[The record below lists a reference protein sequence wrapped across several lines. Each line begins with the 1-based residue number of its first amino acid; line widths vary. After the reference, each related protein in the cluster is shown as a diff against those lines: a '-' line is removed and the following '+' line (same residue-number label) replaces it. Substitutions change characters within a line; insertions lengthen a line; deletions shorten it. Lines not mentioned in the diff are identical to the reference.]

1 MINLVNIK
9 NEIKFGWFLYGLAS
23 FNKIKKFKGI
33 YYFKSRKNIEN
44 MSEYNIKVE
53 FDKKTF
59 SFSCQ
64 DDQDIISAASING
77 IDLPNS
83 CCSGV
88 CTSCASMVIDGSIDQ
103 EDAMGLNE
111 DLREKG
117 FALLC
122 VAYPESDLHVVIGDQ
137 VEDDLYN
144 DQFGK
149 YQKWN

>member
-1 MINLVNIK
+1 MP
-9 NEIKFGWFLYGLAS
+9 
-23 FNKIKKFKGI
+23 
-33 YYFKSRKNIEN
+33 
-44 MSEYNIKVE
+44 EYNIKVQFE
-53 FDKKTF
+53 QKTF
-59 SFSCQ
+59 SFLCSE
-64 DDQDIISAASING
+64 DQDVISAAKMHG

-88 CTSCASMVIDGSIDQ
+88 CTSCASKILQGSVEQ
-103 EDAMGLNE
+103 EDAMGLND
-111 DLREKG
+111 DLKEKG

-122 VAYPESDLHVVIGDQ
+122 VAYPKSDLHVVIGEQ

>member
-1 MINLVNIK
+1 M
-9 NEIKFGWFLYGLAS
+9 A
-23 FNKIKKFKGI
+23 
-33 YYFKSRKNIEN
+33 
-44 MSEYNIKVE
+44 EYNIKVQY
-53 FDKKTF
+53 DQKTF
-59 SFSCQ
+59 SFLCSE
-64 DDQDIISAASING
+64 DQDVISAARMNG

-88 CTSCASMVIDGSIDQ
+88 CTSCASMILEGSVDQ
-103 EDAMGLNE
+103 EDAMGLSE

-122 VAYPESDLHVVIGDQ
+122 VAYPKSDLDIVIGEQ

-149 YQKWN
+149 YQT

>member
-1 MINLVNIK
+1 MP
-9 NEIKFGWFLYGLAS
+9 
-23 FNKIKKFKGI
+23 
-33 YYFKSRKNIEN
+33 
-44 MSEYNIKVE
+44 EYNIKVQYE
-53 FDKKTF
+53 QNTF
-59 SFSCQ
+59 SFLCSE
-64 DDQDIISAASING
+64 DQDIISAAKMNG
-77 IDLPNS
+77 IDLPSS

-88 CTSCASMVIDGSIDQ
+88 CTDCASMILEGSVDQ
-103 EDAMGLNE
+103 EDAMGLND

-122 VAYPESDLHVVIGDQ
+122 VAYPKSDLNIVIGKE

>member
-1 MINLVNIK
+1 
-9 NEIKFGWFLYGLAS
+9 
-23 FNKIKKFKGI
+23 
-33 YYFKSRKNIEN
+33 

-53 FDKKTF
+53 FEEKTL
-59 SFSCQ
+59 SFLCSE
-64 DDQDIISAASING
+64 DQDVISAAKMNG
-77 IDLPNS
+77 INLPNS

-88 CTSCASMVIDGSIDQ
+88 CTSCASMILEGSVEQ
-103 EDAMGLNE
+103 EDAMGLND
-111 DLREKG
+111 DLMEKG

-122 VAYPESDLHVVIGDQ
+122 VAYPRSDLHVAIGDQ